1 MAGCGCSKNVQF
13 DGLSAGYKR
22 ILWIVIAINAVM
34 FVVET
39 GASIVSQSMA
49 LRADA
54 LDFLGDSLTYSITL
68 LAIGHSLRW
77 RASAALFKGA
87 TLALMGLWVLGSTL
101 YRTLVLGLPNEMI
114 MGSVAMVAFTANL
127 TSALLLLK
135 YRNGDSNVRSVWLC
149 SRNDAIGNLAALLAA
164 GMVYTTQSPWPDLI
178 VAFAMAL
185 LFLHSAWLILR
196 QAIAEIRQASAEA
209 SEMSACSMNEENQND
224 R

>member
-1 MAGCGCSKNVQF
+1 MAGCGCNSNVQF
-13 DGLSAGYKR
+13 DGVSAEYKR
-22 ILWIVIAINAVM
+22 ILWIVIAINVVM
-34 FVVET
+34 FVVEM
-39 GASIVSQSMA
+39 GASIASQSMA

-77 RASAALFKGA
+77 RASAALFKGI

-101 YRTLVLGLPNEMI
+101 YRTLVLEIPNEMI
-114 MGSVAMVAFTANL
+114 MGSVAMIAFTANL
-127 TSALLLLK
+127 ISALLLLK

-164 GMVYTTQSPWPDLI
+164 GAIFATQSPWPDLI

-185 LFLHSAWLILR
+185 LFLHSALLILR
-196 QAIAEIRQASAEA
+196 QAIAELRQE
-209 SEMSACSMNEENQND
+209 
-224 R
+224 

>member
-1 MAGCGCSKNVQF
+1 MAGCGCNSNVQF
-13 DGLSAGYKR
+13 DGVSAEYKR
-22 ILWIVIAINAVM
+22 ILWIVIAINVVM

-39 GASIVSQSMA
+39 GASIASQSMA

-77 RASAALFKGA
+77 RASAALFKGV

-101 YRTLVLGLPNEMI
+101 YRTLVLEIPNEMI
-114 MGSVAMVAFTANL
+114 MGSVAMMAFTANL
-127 TSALLLLK
+127 ISALLLLK

-164 GMVYTTQSPWPDLI
+164 GAVFATQSPWPDLI

-185 LFLHSAWLILR
+185 LFLHSASLILR
-196 QAIAEIRQASAEA
+196 QAIAELRQE
-209 SEMSACSMNEENQND
+209 
-224 R
+224 

>member
-1 MAGCGCSKNVQF
+1 MAGCGCNSNVQF
-13 DGLSAGYKR
+13 DGVSAEYKR
-22 ILWIVIAINAVM
+22 ILWIVIAINVVM
-34 FVVET
+34 FVVEM
-39 GASIVSQSMA
+39 GASIASQSMA

-77 RASAALFKGA
+77 RASAALFKGI

-101 YRTLVLGLPNEMI
+101 YRTLVLEIPNEMI
-114 MGSVAMVAFTANL
+114 MGSVAMMAFTANL
-127 TSALLLLK
+127 ISALLLLK

-164 GMVYTTQSPWPDLI
+164 GAVFATQSPWPDLI

-185 LFLHSAWLILR
+185 LFLHSASLILR
-196 QAIAEIRQASAEA
+196 QAIAELRQE
-209 SEMSACSMNEENQND
+209 
-224 R
+224 

>member
-1 MAGCGCSKNVQF
+1 MAGCGCNSNVQF
-13 DGLSAGYKR
+13 DGVSAEYKR
-22 ILWIVIAINAVM
+22 ILWIVIAINVVM
-34 FVVET
+34 FVVEM
-39 GASIVSQSMA
+39 GASIASQSMA

-77 RASAALFKGA
+77 RASAALFKGI

-101 YRTLVLGLPNEMI
+101 YRTLVLEIPNEMI
-114 MGSVAMVAFTANL
+114 MGSVAMMAFTANL
-127 TSALLLLK
+127 ISAVLLLK

-164 GMVYTTQSPWPDLI
+164 GAVFATQNPWPDLI

-185 LFLHSAWLILR
+185 LFLHSASLILR
-196 QAIAEIRQASAEA
+196 QAIAELRQE
-209 SEMSACSMNEENQND
+209 
-224 R
+224 

>member
-1 MAGCGCSKNVQF
+1 MAGCGCNSNVQF
-13 DGLSAGYKR
+13 DGVSVEYKR
-22 ILWIVIAINAVM
+22 ILWIVIAINVVM

-39 GASIVSQSMA
+39 GASIASQSMA

-77 RASAALFKGA
+77 RASAALFKGI

-101 YRTLVLGLPNEMI
+101 YRTLVLEIPNEMI
-114 MGSVAMVAFTANL
+114 MGSVAMMAFTANL
-127 TSALLLLK
+127 ISALLLLK

-164 GMVYTTQSPWPDLI
+164 GAVFATQSPWPDLI

-185 LFLHSAWLILR
+185 LFLHSASLILR
-196 QAIAEIRQASAEA
+196 QAIAELRQE
-209 SEMSACSMNEENQND
+209 
-224 R
+224 